1 MRNRKSKAIIS
12 LLTVFL
18 LLTTLFPQFG
28 VIAKADT
35 AESLPAVS
43 TYAVLVG
50 DFVKAQNLG
59 NDWDPKNQGTLMKEY
74 SKGIYELTVDFKT
87 AKTYNYKVAFNG
99 QWDNPKAL
107 GSNGEN
113 KAIEIKTPEKVTFKV
128 DYAAGKVYDSIND
141 ASQFKTAATLTGTL
155 AQTGGKDWTPS
166 DTTFQLDYKSEGTYS
181 KTFSLK
187 AGSYEYKVAYNL
199 AWSNGEA
206 GSNVKLSLPK
216 DQDVTFIANPDTGI
230 CTDSVNT
237 PSIATSLS
245 IIGTLRNTSDK
256 NASVNWDNTAKGYEF
271 SYLTS
276 DGKYVYSNY
285 YKAGQYEYKGIINYS
300 WDGGGIPSSGNVKI
314 TVPDDKVNGGSY
326 VTFIADK
333 VKGTLIDSI
342 NNPTEVATAL
352 GLQKPAVA
360 VVSPQVNANGSISFN
375 YKNDTAKSVYL
386 AGSMNGWNATKTPM
400 AKNSDGIWTVN
411 LRLGDA
417 AITGAYKFVVD
428 GNWITDPSNT
438 AALDKDGNSTFSQP
452 AFSGRKVVIAGD
464 IQAALG
470 YNSWDP
476 TSDKTKLNYD
486 GNGSYSLT
494 LKNVKPGD
502 YQYKIAMGSWDPEN
516 YGANGKSYG
525 DNIKISVPQ
534 TEDITFYYNDDSH
547 FVQDS
552 INYQKLDV
560 SLTGTGIAAGTKLQ
574 DIYLTGIYKASITL
588 NKGTYSDINAVLNG
602 TKYSFSPIEVTDAS
616 KVVTFSFEP
625 KTKLTFT
632 DISSNKIDLNSLL
645 YNSRNEVYKSP
656 YGATKLGV
664 PITFNLQAAKGDLTV
679 AKLVVE
685 SADGTKVVDMSKNGT
700 FDYDTKGAYDRWSV
714 TYTPGSINMYTYYFV
729 VSNGSDVEA
738 YGDSTGYYGVGK
750 GGELGTV
757 GKYGFNVYDPSY
769 KTPDWMKNA
778 VVYQIFPDRFFNGDT
793 SNDYLQKLSRGTA
806 SYEFYSDWYNL
817 PESPNDEYKK
827 DANGNF
833 IKDANGNLV
842 PNPDYKGTKGD
853 GNFSNEMYGGDL
865 KGIQDKLNYLQA
877 LGVNTLYLNPIS
889 SSISNHRYDTT
900 DYTKVDPL
908 LGYEE
913 DFTNLT
919 KEATKR
925 GMHIILDGVFNH
937 VADDSVYFD
946 RYGKYMAKGK
956 PIGAYQYWSRVYDL
970 MNTKGLKQ
978 QDAEKQVTAYLASV
992 GITDLH
998 YKDWFDVYNVKVPA
1012 VTGDPEHYQ
1021 YTGWAGYDSL
1031 PIIKHLNGSEY
1042 NIKSWA
1048 DEIIDGPNANS
1059 TQWLKNGSSG
1069 WRLDVANEIADDVW
1083 PHFRAAVKGES
1094 ANNVIIGEIW
1104 TDASKYLLGDKFDSV
1119 MNYRFRGAVLDFING
1134 DSANAAKATNELEMI
1149 REQYPAEAF
1158 QALMN
1163 LVDSH
1168 DTERILSDLDG
1179 NTKPYAPAATADAKA
1194 KMRLVPLLQMTY
1206 PGAPTI
1212 YYGDEAGMV
1221 GGSDP
1226 DCRRTMIW
1234 GEGDKAQVDWYA
1246 ELANIRNNY
1255 PVLRTGDIVP
1265 VDVPADNSANI
1276 MAFTRNDS
1284 SNHALVA
1291 INNSKTAVTG
1301 LTLNVSS
1308 IPDGTVLTNALNP
1321 SETYTVSS
1329 GTVKINVPAL
1339 SGDILVAKYAAVTIN
1354 EDGLKDAYDP
1364 SFKVADKTIPAS
1376 DSTETALL
1384 NTLSG
1389 KTSGT
1394 TVTVSTQN
1402 EQISRN
1408 VFDVARNKNVIPVI
1422 TRGDTSFVFNDQN
1435 VLNTIDYSGIDGLT
1449 INVNNT
1455 LTNEAAAKALVNKYA
1470 VSLLKELKFDTNL
1483 PNGQFG
1489 GKVTVITK
1497 LDAKYSGKTV
1507 YVYYLKSDSSAELI
1521 ASPTVDK
1528 NGNITF
1534 DVTHF
1539 SDYFVT
1545 DKPLSAVNNTSASN
1559 SSGTAV
1565 TGSTATVSTI
1575 SLPKTGSFID
1585 STVLI
1590 TAGLIVITI
1599 GVVMLVLGKRKR
1611 A

>member
-1 MRNRKSKAIIS
+1 MRNKKARGIIS

-18 LLTTLFPQFG
+18 LISSLFPQFG
-28 VIAKADT
+28 IIAKAADT
-35 AESLPAVS
+35 AGPLPTVD
-43 TYAVLVG
+43 TYAVVVG
-50 DFVKAQNLG
+50 DFLTDQGLG
-59 NDWDPKNQGTLMKEY
+59 DNWTPKNTSTLMKEY

-87 AKTYNYKVAFNG
+87 AKTYSYKVAFNG
-99 QWDNPKAL
+99 QWDKPAAL
-107 GSNGEN
+107 GNPNNPDKSGNIALN
-113 KAIEIKTPEKVTFKV
+113 VTTPGKVTFKV
-128 DYAAGKVYDSIND
+128 DYSAQKVYDSIND
-141 ASQFKTAATLTGTL
+141 PAQFKTAATVTGSL
-155 AQTGGKDWTPS
+155 VQAGGKDWTPS
-166 DTTFQLDYKSEGTYS
+166 DTTFQLDYKGEGTYS
-181 KTFSLK
+181 KTFPLK
-187 AGSYEYKVAYNL
+187 AGNYEYKIAYNL
-199 AWSNGEA
+199 AWSNGET
-206 GSNVKLSLPK
+206 GSNVKFTLAK
-216 DQDVTFIANPDTGI
+216 DQDVTFVGNPDLGI
-230 CTDSVNT
+230 CTDSINT
-237 PSIATSLS
+237 PSITSNLS
-245 IIGTLRNTSDK
+245 IIGSVRNTSDS
-256 NASVNWDNTAKGYEF
+256 NASVNWQANAKGYEF
-271 SYLTS
+271 SYFTG
-276 DGKYVYSNY
+276 DGKYIYSNY
-285 YKAGQYEYKGIINYS
+285 YKAGSYQYKGINNYN
-300 WDGGGIPSSGNVKI
+300 WDGTDIPKSGNVNL
-314 TVPDDKVNGGSY
+314 TVPDDKVNGGTY
-326 VTFIADK
+326 VTFIADE
-333 VKGTLIDSI
+333 VKGTIIDSI
-342 NNPTEVATAL
+342 NNPTDVALAL
-352 GLQKPAVA
+352 GLQKPAVTL
-360 VVSPQVNANGSISFN
+360 VSPQVNANDTISFN
-375 YKNDTAKSVYL
+375 YKNDSAKSVYL
-386 AGSMNGWNATKTPM
+386 AGTMNGWSVTATPM
-400 AKNSDGIWTVN
+400 SKDANGIWTTSV
-411 LRLGDA
+411 RLGDA

-428 GNWITDPSNT
+428 GVYTADPANT
-438 AALDKDGNSTFSQP
+438 AALDKDGNSTFSLP

-476 TSDKTKLNYD
+476 ASDKTKLNYD

-502 YQYKIAMGSWDPEN
+502 YQYKIAMGGTWDPEN

-525 DNIKISVPQ
+525 DNIKISVPK

-547 FVQDS
+547 FIQDS
-552 INYQKLDV
+552 INYQKLDIG
-560 SLTGTGIAAGTKLQ
+560 LTGTGITVGTKLQ
-574 DIYLTGIYKASITL
+574 DTYLTGIYKASITF
-588 NKGTYSDINAVLNG
+588 KEGTYSDIKAVLAG
-602 TKYSFSPIEVTDAS
+602 TEYSFSPIEVTDAS

-632 DISSNKIDLNSLL
+632 NISSNKIDLNSLL
-645 YNSRNEVYKSP
+645 YNSRSEIYKSP
-656 YGATKLGV
+656 YGATKLGD
-664 PITFNLQAAKGDLTV
+664 PINFNLQAAKGDLTV

-685 SADGTKVVDMSKNGT
+685 SADGTKVIDMNKNGT
-700 FDYDTKGAYDRWSV
+700 FDYDTKGAYDKWSV
-714 TYTPGSINMYTYYFV
+714 TYTPPSINMYTYYFV

-806 SYEFYSDWYNL
+806 SYEFYSNWYSL

-827 DANGNF
+827 DANGNL
-833 IKDANGNLV
+833 I

-865 KGIQDKLNYLQA
+865 KGIQDKLTYLQS
-877 LGVNTLYLNPIS
+877 LGVNTLYINPIS
-889 SSISNHRYDTT
+889 QSISNHRYDTT

-908 LGYEE
+908 LGYEK

-919 KEATKR
+919 TEATSR
-925 GMHIILDGVFNH
+925 GMHVILDGVFNH

-970 MNTKGLKQ
+970 MNTKGLNQ
-978 QDAEKQVTAYLASV
+978 QDAEKQVTADLASQ

-998 YKDWFDVYNVKVPA
+998 YKDWFDVYNTKVAA
-1012 VTGDPEHYQ
+1012 VSGDPEHYQ
-1021 YTGWAGYDSL
+1021 YTGWDGYDSL

-1059 TQWLKNGSSG
+1059 KQWLKNGASG

-1083 PHFRAAVKGES
+1083 PHFRAAVKGEN

-1119 MNYRFRGAVLDFING
+1119 MNYRFRGAVLDFVNG
-1134 DSANAAKATNELEMI
+1134 DSANAAKAMNELEMI
-1149 REQYPAEAF
+1149 REQYPTEAF

-1168 DTERILSDLDG
+1168 DTGRILSALDG
-1179 NTKPYAPAATADAKA
+1179 NTTPYAPAATDAAKA

-1255 PVLRTGDIVP
+1255 SVLRTGDIVP
-1265 VDVPADNSANI
+1265 VNVPTANAANI

-1284 SNHALVA
+1284 TNHALVA
-1291 INNSKTAVTG
+1291 INNSKTAVTD
-1301 LTLNVSS
+1301 LTLSVPS
-1308 IPDGTVLTNALNP
+1308 IPDGTVLTNALNKA
-1321 SETYTVSS
+1321 ETYTVSN
-1329 GTVKINVPAL
+1329 GAVKINVPAL
-1339 SGDILVAKYAAVTIN
+1339 SGDILVAKYTAVTVN
-1354 EDGLKDAYDP
+1354 EAGLKDAYDP
-1364 SFKVADKTIPAS
+1364 SFKVADKAVVPS
-1376 DSTETALL
+1376 DSTVISNIDKTAA
-1384 NTLSG
+1384 NSN
-1389 KTSGT
+1389 
-1394 TVTVSTQN
+1394 VTVSSTN
-1402 EQISRN
+1402 EEVSKA
-1408 VFDVARNKNVIPVI
+1408 VLDEAKSKSVIPVI
-1422 TRGDTSFVFNDQN
+1422 TRGDTTFTFKDNN
-1435 VLNTIDYSGIDGLT
+1435 VITTIDNAGVTGLT
-1449 INVNNT
+1449 IAIGNT
-1455 LTNEAAAKALVNKYA
+1455 LTNETAAKAIVNNNSA
-1470 VSLLKELKFDTNL
+1470 TLLKELKFDNNL

-1489 GKVTVITK
+1489 GKVTVNTPI
-1497 LDAKYSGKTV
+1497 DIKYAGKTL
-1507 YVYYLKSDSSAELI
+1507 YVYYLNPSNNTAELI
-1521 ASPTVDK
+1521 ASPVADA

-1545 DKPLSAVNNTSASN
+1545 DKLLSVTTTTTPTTTPG
-1559 SSGTAV
+1559 SST
-1565 TGSTATVSTI
+1565 TTPSSSTTTATKKLVQ
-1575 SLPKTGSFID
+1575 TGAVID

-1590 TAGLIVITI
+1590 AGGLVVI
-1599 GVVMLVLGKRKR
+1599 MLGIIIIAVGKKKE